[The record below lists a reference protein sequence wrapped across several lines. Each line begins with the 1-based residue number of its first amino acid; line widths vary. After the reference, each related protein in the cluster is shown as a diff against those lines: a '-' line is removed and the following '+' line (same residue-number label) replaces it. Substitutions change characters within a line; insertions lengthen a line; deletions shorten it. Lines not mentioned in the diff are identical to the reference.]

1 MNLGKLRISRR
12 TVTIAVAFAGLVSLA
27 IGAHAAL
34 NKRSLDAAKAIGTEH
49 TGSIGT
55 TASRVALVIGNGHYP
70 DASAPLAQPIND
82 ARGLTAALRAKG
94 FDVDVVEDATKDD
107 MARAIVRLKAKIKP
121 DTVAMLFFGGYGVQV
136 GRESFMIPVDAAI
149 WKEADVRRDG
159 VSIEQVLDA
168 MTEKGAKAK
177 LVVVDASRRNPYER
191 RFRSY
196 SHGLAPISTPENA
209 LILTSA
215 TPGKVADDGKGQYS
229 VLVTELLEQFEFA
242 VRRRQRLQQDPHL
255 RLPRLRRRAGAAG
268 VVVPAGRRPHRRVRP
283 AIRHGIQNKKAP
295 AEAGA
300 FFIVNAVLPPA
311 VCLLRI
317 RARRHRPHR
326 IALAQQRAGARH
338 HDVALSQPRGDL
350 DLSGR
355 HQPGLHPPRF
365 DARAP
370 HHLHHGA
377 GGAIEDGGERHRD
390 AAALPGLDLRAA
402 AMNSPAGGG
411 WW

>member
-1 MNLGKLRISRR
+1 MNLGQLRISRR
-12 TVTIAVAFAGLVSLA
+12 TVTIAVAFVGLVSLA

-34 NKRSLDAAKAIGTEH
+34 NKRSLDAAKAIGTEQ
-49 TGSIGT
+49 TGSIGA

-82 ARGLTAALRAKG
+82 ARGLTAALRGKG

-107 MARAIVRLKAKIKP
+107 MARAIVRLKAKIQP

-196 SHGLAPISTPENA
+196 SHGLAPISAPENA

-229 VLVTELLEQFEFA
+229 VLVTELLNNLNSQS
-242 VRRRQRLQQDPHL
+242 
-255 RLPRLRRRAGAAG
+255 GAATAFNKTRISVSRASDG
-268 VVVPAGRRPHRRVRP
+268 EQVPQVSSSLLEDVR
-283 AIRHGIQNKKAP
+283 I
-295 AEAGA
+295 
-300 FFIVNAVLPPA
+300 
-311 VCLLRI
+311 
-317 RARRHRPHR
+317 
-326 IALAQQRAGARH
+326 
-338 HDVALSQPRGDL
+338 
-350 DLSGR
+350 
-355 HQPGLHPPRF
+355 
-365 DARAP
+365 
-370 HHLHHGA
+370 
-377 GGAIEDGGERHRD
+377 GG
-390 AAALPGLDLRAA
+390 
-402 AMNSPAGGG
+402 
-411 WW
+411 

>member
-1 MNLGKLRISRR
+1 MNLGQLRISRR

-34 NKRSLDAAKAIGTEH
+34 NKRSLDVAKAIGTEQ
-49 TGSIGT
+49 TGSIG
-55 TASRVALVIGNGHYP
+55 ASANRVALVIGNGHYP
-70 DASAPLAQPIND
+70 DASAPLVQPIND

-107 MARAIVRLKAKIKP
+107 MARAIVRLKARIKP

-136 GRESFMIPVDAAI
+136 GRESFMIPIDAAI

-196 SHGLAPISTPENA
+196 SHGLAPISAPENA

-229 VLVTELLEQFEFA
+229 VLVTELLN
-242 VRRRQRLQQDPHL
+242 HL
-255 RLPRLRRRAGAAG
+255 NSQTGAATAFNKTRISVSRASDG
-268 VVVPAGRRPHRRVRP
+268 EQVPQVSSSLLEDVR
-283 AIRHGIQNKKAP
+283 I
-295 AEAGA
+295 
-300 FFIVNAVLPPA
+300 
-311 VCLLRI
+311 
-317 RARRHRPHR
+317 
-326 IALAQQRAGARH
+326 
-338 HDVALSQPRGDL
+338 
-350 DLSGR
+350 
-355 HQPGLHPPRF
+355 
-365 DARAP
+365 
-370 HHLHHGA
+370 
-377 GGAIEDGGERHRD
+377 GG
-390 AAALPGLDLRAA
+390 
-402 AMNSPAGGG
+402 
-411 WW
+411 